1 MIPAISPLFLFLIAQ
16 LGGAIWWASK
26 ISTILEN
33 IQVQLRE
40 ARVDLSALRA
50 EVQSH
55 ETEIAVIHA
64 TASNGS
70 LRP

>member
-1 MIPAISPLFLFLIAQ
+1 MIPAISPLLLFLIAQ

-26 ISTILEN
+26 ISTMLEN
-33 IQVQLRE
+33 IQTQVRE
-40 ARVDLSALRA
+40 CRVDLSALRA

-55 ETEIAVIHA
+55 STDLAVIHA
-64 TASNGS
+64 TTTS

>member
-1 MIPAISPLFLFLIAQ
+1 MTPAITPLLLFLIAQ

-26 ISTILEN
+26 VSTLLEN

-40 ARVDLSALRA
+40 VRMDLSLMRA
-50 EVQSH
+50 AVQSH

-64 TASNGS
+64 TTNGS

>member
-1 MIPAISPLFLFLIAQ
+1 MIPLINPLVMFLILQ

-26 ISTILEN
+26 ISTMLEN
-33 IQVQLRE
+33 IQIQVRE
-40 ARVDLSALRA
+40 CRVDLSALRA

-55 ETEIAVIHA
+55 STDLAVIHA
-64 TASNGS
+64 TTTS

>member
-1 MIPAISPLFLFLIAQ
+1 MIPLINPLVMFLILQ

-26 ISTILEN
+26 ITAMLEN
-33 IQVQLRE
+33 IQTQVRE
-40 ARVDLSALRA
+40 CRVDLSALRA

-55 ETEIAVIHA
+55 STDLAVIHA
-64 TASNGS
+64 TSNGS

>member
-1 MIPAISPLFLFLIAQ
+1 MIPAISPLLLFLIAQ

-26 ISTILEN
+26 ISTMLEN
-33 IQVQLRE
+33 IQTQVRE
-40 ARVDLSALRA
+40 CRVDLSALRA

-55 ETEIAVIHA
+55 TTDLAVIHA
-64 TASNGS
+64 TTTS

>member
-1 MIPAISPLFLFLIAQ
+1 MIPLINPLVMFLIAQ

-26 ISTILEN
+26 ISTMLEN
-33 IQVQLRE
+33 IQTQVRE
-40 ARVDLSALRA
+40 CRVDLSALRA

-55 ETEIAVIHA
+55 STDLAVIHA
-64 TASNGS
+64 TTTS

>member
-1 MIPAISPLFLFLIAQ
+1 MIPLINPLVMFLIAQ

-26 ISTILEN
+26 ITAMLEN
-33 IQVQLRE
+33 IQTQVRE
-40 ARVDLSALRA
+40 CRVDLSALRA

-55 ETEIAVIHA
+55 STDLAVIHA
-64 TASNGS
+64 TSNGS

>member
-1 MIPAISPLFLFLIAQ
+1 VTPAISPLLLFLIAQ

-26 ISTILEN
+26 ISTMLEN
-33 IQVQLRE
+33 IQTQVRE
-40 ARVDLSALRA
+40 CRVDLSALRA

-55 ETEIAVIHA
+55 STDLAVIHA
-64 TASNGS
+64 TTTS

>member
-1 MIPAISPLFLFLIAQ
+1 MIPAISPLLLFLIAQ

-33 IQVQLRE
+33 IQTQVRE
-40 ARVDLSALRA
+40 CRVDLSALRA

-55 ETEIAVIHA
+55 STDLAVIHA
-64 TASNGS
+64 TTTS

>member
-1 MIPAISPLFLFLIAQ
+1 MIPLINPLVMFLIAQ

-26 ISTILEN
+26 ISTMLEN
-33 IQVQLRE
+33 IQIQVRE
-40 ARVDLSALRA
+40 CRVDLSSMRA
-50 EVQSH
+50 AVQSH

-64 TASNGS
+64 TTSNGS

>member
-1 MIPAISPLFLFLIAQ
+1 MTPAISPLLLFLIAQ

-26 ISTILEN
+26 ISTMLEN
-33 IQVQLRE
+33 IQTQVRE
-40 ARVDLSALRA
+40 CRVDLSALRA

-55 ETEIAVIHA
+55 STDLAVIHA
-64 TASNGS
+64 TTTS

>member
-1 MIPAISPLFLFLIAQ
+1 MIPAISPLLLFLIAQ

-26 ISTILEN
+26 ISTMLEN
-33 IQVQLRE
+33 IQIQVRE
-40 ARVDLSALRA
+40 CRVDLSALRA

-55 ETEIAVIHA
+55 STDLAVIHA

>member
-26 ISTILEN
+26 ISTMLEN
-33 IQVQLRE
+33 IQTQVQKCRI
-40 ARVDLSALRA
+40 DISALRA
-50 EVQSH
+50 EVQMHS
-55 ETEIAVIHA
+55 TDLAVIHA
-64 TASNGS
+64 TTTS

>member
-1 MIPAISPLFLFLIAQ
+1 MIPLINPLVMFLIAQ
-16 LGGAIWWASK
+16 LGAAIWWASK
-26 ISTILEN
+26 VSTILEN

-40 ARVDLSALRA
+40 VRVDLSSMRA
-50 EVQSH
+50 AVQSH